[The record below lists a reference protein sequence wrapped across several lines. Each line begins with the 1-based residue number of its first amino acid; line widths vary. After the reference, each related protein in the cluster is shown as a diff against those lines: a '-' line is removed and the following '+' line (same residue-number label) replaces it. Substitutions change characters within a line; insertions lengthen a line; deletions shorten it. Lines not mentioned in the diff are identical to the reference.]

1 VDQINYEEIK
11 TLENGSKLVGDVEFP
26 KRNVWVKT
34 YGCQMNYHDTE
45 RILSHLK
52 PMNFSLTDNKDDAD
66 LIVFNT
72 CAIRDLANQ
81 KFYSHLGESKHQKM
95 NKHNR
100 EVKIAAGGCIAQTES
115 KELLKKYPQL
125 DFAFGTDVIDNI
137 GEMVFRAYAG
147 DRKFAVTSWDR
158 ADNYSIETKMSHG
171 TPQAFVNIIK
181 GCDKF
186 CSYCIV
192 PFTRGREKSRS
203 ITEIVNDVARLVSHQ
218 GIQEVTLL
226 GQNVNSF
233 GKKNGE
239 SLAELI
245 MELEKIDGLEI
256 IRYTTSHPYDISDE
270 LIEVHGK
277 SKKLSNHLHLP
288 VQSGSNSVL
297 QRMLRQYSIEH
308 YLERLG
314 KLREANPEIVL
325 STDIIAGFPNE
336 TENEHRATLDLLDKA
351 QFDFIYSY
359 NYSSRKGTKSAKM
372 KDVLTKDIRGRRLRE
387 IQAHQLKIQ
396 ADVRAPMVG
405 KTYRVL
411 VEGFGTM
418 KGVKKWKGRTDC
430 FRIVHFEPES
440 LDQDYKWHWVE
451 LEVIS
456 ATALSCQGKIIKDL
470 GKNLTPLQ

>member
-1 VDQINYEEIK
+1 MQNETVQSTSPDVKI
-11 TLENGSKLVGDVEFP
+11 VGDLEFP
-26 KRNVWVKT
+26 KRKVWIKT

-45 RILSHLK
+45 RMLSHLK
-52 PMNFSLTDNKDDAD
+52 GLNFSQTQEKEDAD
-66 LIVFNT
+66 LLIYNT

-81 KFYSHLGESKHQKM
+81 KFYSHLGNAKHDKKQ
-95 NKHNR
+95 R
-100 EVKIAAGGCIAQTES
+100 EVKVAAAGCIAQTES

-125 DFAFGTDVIDNI
+125 DFAFGTDVIDNV
-137 GEMVFRAYAG
+137 GDLVYRAYAG
-147 DRKFAVTSWDR
+147 DKKFAVTSWDR
-158 ADNYSIETKMSHG
+158 SENYSIETKITHG
-171 TPQAFVNIIK
+171 SPQAFVNIIK

-192 PFTRGREKSRS
+192 PFTRGREKSRT
-203 ITEIVNDVARLVSHQ
+203 ITEIVNDVARMCEHQ
-218 GIQEVTLL
+218 GIQEITLL

-245 MELEKIDGLEI
+245 MELEKIEKLQM

-288 VQSGSNSVL
+288 VQSGSNTVL

-308 YLERLG
+308 YLERLAR
-314 KLREANPEIVL
+314 LREANPDIVI

-336 TENEHRATLDLLDKA
+336 TEEEHRDTLKLLDAA
-351 QFDFIYSY
+351 QYDFIYSY
-359 NYSSRKGTKSAKM
+359 NYSSRPGTKAARM

-387 IQAHQLKIQ
+387 IQKYQLDIQEKI
-396 ADVRAPMVG
+396 RKEMEG

-411 VEGFGTM
+411 VEGKSSM
-418 KGVKKWKGRTDC
+418 KGITKWKGRTSC
-430 FRIVHFEPES
+430 FRIVHIERDED
-440 LDQDYKWHWVE
+440 LQWNWVD
-451 LEVIS
+451 VKVTS
-456 ATALSCQGKIIKDL
+456 ATALSCQGEIVKIH
-470 GKNLTPLQ
+470 GRTV